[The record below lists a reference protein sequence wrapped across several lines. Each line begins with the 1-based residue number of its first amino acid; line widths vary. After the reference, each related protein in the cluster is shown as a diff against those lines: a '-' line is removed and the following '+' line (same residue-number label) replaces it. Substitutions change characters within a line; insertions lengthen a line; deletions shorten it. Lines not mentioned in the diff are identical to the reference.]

1 MDINKKR
8 SFAELIVRIGVN
20 VREGQEVVINAELD
34 QPDFVEL
41 VVEECYKAGASD
53 VRVELSLIH
62 I

>member
-41 VVEECYKAGASD
+41 VVE
-53 VRVELSLIH
+53 
-62 I
+62 